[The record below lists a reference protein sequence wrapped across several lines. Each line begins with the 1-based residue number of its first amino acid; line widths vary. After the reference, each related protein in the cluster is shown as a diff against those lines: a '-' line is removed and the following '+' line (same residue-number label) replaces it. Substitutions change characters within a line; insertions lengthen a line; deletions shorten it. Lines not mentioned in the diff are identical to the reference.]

1 MRRHIPEEPV
11 SAAAVWSRRLA
22 VFGAT
27 VALLSVALARLSI
40 VDPSSALAILGGAI
54 VVTLAAVVLFFAA
67 GSIIWRTGRRGLG
80 QALAGLLIAMLT
92 LGYPAYLAFEA
103 VRLPLLADIS
113 TDTGDPPRFSI
124 SKIATAARGGFSPGG
139 VAATAR
145 EEQHE
150 AYADVEPIVVDLD
163 ADEAFALVLKTAVAR
178 GWKVIEQHPPGGRS
192 GEGHVDFLDR
202 TLVMG
207 FYDDVT
213 VRLRPLA
220 GQTRIDVRSASRYGR
235 HDFGANAK
243 RIQQFAEE
251 LQAQLDARS

>member
-11 SAAAVWSRRLA
+11 SITAVWSRRLA
-22 VFGAT
+22 VFAAT
-27 VALLSVALARLSI
+27 VALLAVALARLN
-40 VDPSSALAILGGAI
+40 VVEPLSALAILGGGI
-54 VVTLAAVVLFFAA
+54 VVALAALLLFFAA
-67 GSIIWRTGRRGLG
+67 SAIIWRTGRQGLG
-80 QALAGLLIAMLT
+80 QALGGLLVAALT
-92 LGYPAYLAFEA
+92 LGYPSYLAFEA

-113 TDTGDPPRFSI
+113 TDTVDPPRFSL
-124 SKIATAARGGFSPGG
+124 SKAAMAARGGFTPAG
-139 VAATAR
+139 VAAPAR
-145 EEQHE
+145 QEQHG
-150 AYADVEPIVVDLD
+150 AYGDVEPIVVDLD
-163 ADEAFALVLKTAVAR
+163 ADEAFALVLKTAAAR
-178 GWKVIEQHPPGGRS
+178 GWRVIEQHAPGGRS

-243 RIQQFAEE
+243 RIEQFAEE

>member
-11 SAAAVWSRRLA
+11 SIAAVWSRRLA
-22 VFGAT
+22 VFAAT
-27 VALLSVALARLSI
+27 VGLLAIALARLNV
-40 VDPSSALAILGGAI
+40 VDPPSALAILGGAI
-54 VVTLAAVVLFFAA
+54 AVALASLLLFFAA
-67 GSIIWRTGRRGLG
+67 SAIIWRTGRRGLG
-80 QALAGLLIAMLT
+80 QALGGLVISLLT
-92 LGYPAYLAFEA
+92 LGYPSYLAFEA

-113 TDTGDPPRFSI
+113 TDPADPPRFSL
-124 SKIATAARGGFSPGG
+124 SKTATAARSGYTPTGGLSS
-139 VAATAR
+139 AR
-145 EEQHE
+145 QEQQG

-163 ADEAFALVLKTAVAR
+163 ADEAFALVLKTAAAR

-202 TLVMG
+202 TLVLG